1 MELNAQTPFPC
12 YLPLQFLTVWCK
24 LWHLIIRRCCECG
37 ARARMFYERGGWRF
51 GCRAA
56 GGPPGQGGEA
66 EGWMGLRG
74 GYVAAAAVVYIRG
87 EGK

>member
-1 MELNAQTPFPC
+1 
-12 YLPLQFLTVWCK
+12 
-24 LWHLIIRRCCECG
+24 
-37 ARARMFYERGGWRF
+37 MFYERGGWRF